1 VAHLTSDIDITPEE
15 FKLFREFIYNE
26 LGISLSDYKITLL
39 KSRLSKR
46 LKAHK
51 LRSFKDYYN
60 FLQNDHTG
68 EEIFMFINAVSTNV
82 TSFFREP
89 SQWEFLEK
97 ELPNI
102 LASKK
107 DKKLRIWS
115 SASSSGEEPYSII
128 IFLKNH
134 IPDFS
139 SWDIKILATDIS
151 QKVLG
156 QAITGEYETDKI
168 HVVSKG
174 MLSSSFDK
182 KGSNYIVKKDLRDK
196 ITFRMFNLVNG
207 NYSMFKNQFDII
219 FCRNVMIYFDKPT
232 REKVVTN
239 LVNVLRPKGYFFIG
253 SSESLNG
260 HKDDIT
266 VVSPSIYMKN

>member
-1 VAHLTSDIDITPEE
+1 MNLHNDIDITPEE
-15 FKLFREFIYNE
+15 FKLFREFIYKE

-46 LKAHK
+46 LKTLK
-51 LRSFKDYYN
+51 LSSFKQYYEY
-60 FLQNDHTG
+60 LQNDHTG

-89 SQWEFLEK
+89 NQWDFLENK
-97 ELPNI
+97 LPDI

-115 SASSSGEEPYSII
+115 AACSSGEEPYSII

-134 IPDFS
+134 IPDFNQ
-139 SWDIKILATDIS
+139 WDIKILATDIS
-151 QKVLG
+151 QKVLT
-156 QAITGEYETDKI
+156 QAVAGEYDTEKL
-168 HVVSKG
+168 HVVSKN
-174 MLSSSFDK
+174 MLSSSFEK
-182 KGSNYIVKKDLRDK
+182 SKNNSYSVKKELKGK

-207 NYSMFKNQFDII
+207 NYSIFKNQFDII

-239 LVNVLRPKGYFFIG
+239 LVNVLKPKGYFFIG

-260 HKDDIT
+260 HKDNIS
-266 VVSPSIYMKN
+266 VVNPSIYIKN